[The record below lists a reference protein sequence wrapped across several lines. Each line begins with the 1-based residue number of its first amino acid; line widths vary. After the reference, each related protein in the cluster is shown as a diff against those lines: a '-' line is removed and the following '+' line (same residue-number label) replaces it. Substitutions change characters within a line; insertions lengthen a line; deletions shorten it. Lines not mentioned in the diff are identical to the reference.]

1 MRPGAP
7 PVLITYVAL
16 ADIAG
21 QNQNLFRLAQR
32 ASLAPSHAFSKLGR
46 LPDETRF
53 NVQQRRARCLAF
65 AIPQCDGVACGAFEV
80 FNRRTI

>member
-32 ASLAPSHAFSKLGR
+32 AALAPSHAFSKLDR
-46 LPDETRF
+46 VPCKTHI
-53 NVQQRRARCLAF
+53 NVQQCSARRLVF
-65 AIPQCDGVACGAFEV
+65 AMPQRIEV
-80 FNRRTI
+80 CYRTEQQRRI